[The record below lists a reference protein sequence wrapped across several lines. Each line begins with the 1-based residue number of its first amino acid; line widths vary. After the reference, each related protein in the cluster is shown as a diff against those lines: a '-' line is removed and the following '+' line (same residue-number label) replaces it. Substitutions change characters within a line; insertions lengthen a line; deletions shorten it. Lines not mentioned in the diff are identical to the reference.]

1 MGEVFRA
8 VALGPDGAE
17 VPVAIKR
24 IVPMHAGSDDLKQL
38 FIAEASMMTRLK
50 HPNIDEVLDF
60 GIDEAGDFYLV
71 CELVS
76 GTDLGRLCRWLWA
89 REDAVPVPVALF
101 VASEVL
107 KGLGYAH
114 ECSAAEGRL
123 MVHRDVS
130 PGNVLISLA
139 GAVKIADFGVAIA
152 TRGEAGDAARRDL
165 VGKPSYMPPEQFDGE
180 RVDARADL
188 FALGVV
194 LFQMLTGERPFSGT
208 SAATRM
214 AAAREGQM
222 LRASELRPE
231 VSPALE
237 ALLARALAP
246 RREDRFPD
254 ARAMLEAIEA
264 LREAG
269 HEIGAPEDL
278 AALVNAALKEPPE
291 PRSAG
296 FTASE
301 PPHDDN
307 DLEGGELTRADGD
320 SPFTLRVT
328 RRPGAPSQA
337 LAGEDEPLDGSGAV
351 LPEPSSA
358 PVSGGFHAVA
368 PVSGEESSPDA
379 FPVSS
384 VKASGSSAPR
394 ARDELR
400 PAPSAPGLSLPPAG
414 AARQRLLAAAIA
426 CAALAGIAIASVR
439 VSRGRLS
446 ATHPA
451 AAQNAAAVAQPRLAA
466 AARAAL
472 VPIRQPAPPASA
484 TPDAAPAASIAPDA
498 ALAASSIPG
507 AAPAASSIPG
517 AAPAATCQGALRLD
531 AGEAWLVSG
540 GPAEVRAPGEYRWPC
555 GSFNLR
561 ATSGVDPARTQQLS
575 VTVSAAGT
583 AVVHLR

>member
-1 MGEVFRA
+1 MARGGMGEVFRA
-8 VALGPDGAE
+8 VALGQDGEE

-71 CELVS
+71 LEFVS
-76 GTDLGRLCRWLWA
+76 GTDLGRLCKWLWA
-89 REDAVPVPVALF
+89 RGEAVPVPVALF

-114 ECSAAEGRL
+114 ERSAAEGRL

-139 GAVKIADFGVAIA
+139 GAVKIGDFGVAIA

-165 VGKPSYMPPEQFDGE
+165 VGKPTYMPPEQFDGE

-194 LFQMLTGERPFSGT
+194 LFQMLTGARPFAGT

-269 HEIGAPEDL
+269 HEVGAPEDL
-278 AALVNAALKEPPE
+278 ATLVGAALREPPE
-291 PRSAG
+291 SRSAG
-296 FTASE
+296 PPASMVPPASE
-301 PPHDDN
+301 LPDGDD
-307 DLEGGELTRADGD
+307 DLEGGELTRADED

-328 RRPGAPSQA
+328 RRFSGPSQA
-337 LAGEDEPLDGSGAV
+337 PGGEADPLGADGGA
-351 LPEPSSA
+351 LSEPSSA
-358 PVSGGFHAVA
+358 PLSGGFHAVA
-368 PVSGEESSPDA
+368 P
-379 FPVSS
+379 
-384 VKASGSSAPR
+384 ASGDEGSLDPLLAPSVRPAASSSQRP
-394 ARDELR
+394 RDELR
-400 PAPSAPGLSLPPAG
+400 GPSVPSAALPAAG
-414 AARQRLLAAAIA
+414 ATRQRLLAAAIA
-426 CAALAGIAIASVR
+426 CAALAGIAVASVR
-439 VSRGRLS
+439 VGQGRLS

-451 AAQNAAAVAQPRLAA
+451 AAQRAAAVAQPRLAPA
-466 AARAAL
+466 VQAAL
-472 VPIRQPAPPASA
+472 LPLRRPAPPASSTA
-484 TPDAAPAASIAPDA
+484 DAAPAAGSTPA
-498 ALAASSIPG
+498 
-507 AAPAASSIPG
+507 AAPSS
-517 AAPAATCQGALRLD
+517 AP
-531 AGEAWLVSG
+531 
-540 GPAEVRAPGEYRWPC
+540 P
-555 GSFNLR
+555 
-561 ATSGVDPARTQQLS
+561 
-575 VTVSAAGT
+575 
-583 AVVHLR
+583 

>member
-1 MGEVFRA
+1 MARGGLGEVFRA

-17 VPVAIKR
+17 IPVAIKR

-89 REDAVPVPVALF
+89 RGDAVPVPVALF

-114 ECSAAEGRL
+114 ERSAAEGRL
-123 MVHRDVS
+123 TVHRDVS

-165 VGKPSYMPPEQFDGE
+165 VGKPTYMPPEQFDGE

-231 VSPALE
+231 VSAALE

-296 FTASE
+296 FTTSE
-301 PPHDDN
+301 PPHDDG

-328 RRPGAPSQA
+328 RRPGASSQA

-368 PVSGEESSPDA
+368 PVSGEESSPPDA
-379 FPVSS
+379 FPAPS

-400 PAPSAPGLSLPPAG
+400 LAPSTPGQSLPPAG

-451 AAQNAAAVAQPRLAA
+451 AAQHAAAVAQPWLAT

-472 VPIRQPAPPASA
+472 VPMRRPAPPASA
-484 TPDAAPAASIAPDA
+484 PPDAAPAASAAPD
-498 ALAASSIPG
+498 
-507 AAPAASSIPG
+507 AAPAASR
-517 AAPAATCQGALRLD
+517 LR
-531 AGEAWLVSG
+531 
-540 GPAEVRAPGEYRWPC
+540 
-555 GSFNLR
+555 
-561 ATSGVDPARTQQLS
+561 
-575 VTVSAAGT
+575 
-583 AVVHLR
+583 

>member
-1 MGEVFRA
+1 MESAPPRGVVLGHYAIGPRMARGGMGEVFRA

-24 IVPMHAGSDDLKQL
+24 IVPMHARSDDLRQL
-38 FIAEASMMTRLK
+38 FLAEASMMTRFE
-50 HPNIDEVLDF
+50 HPNVDAVLDF

-71 CELVS
+71 LEFVS

-89 REDAVPVPVALF
+89 RGDAVPVSVALF

-114 ECSAAEGRL
+114 ERSAAEGRL

-130 PGNVLISLA
+130 PGNVLISLS

-152 TRGEAGDAARRDL
+152 MRGSAGDEARRDL

-180 RVDARADL
+180 QVDARADL

-194 LFQMLTGERPFSGT
+194 LFQMLTGEKPFPGI

-246 RREDRFPD
+246 RREDRFPH

-278 AALVNAALKEPPE
+278 AALVSAALREPPE
-291 PRSAG
+291 SRPAG
-296 FTASE
+296 PPTSTTSASE
-301 PPHDDN
+301 PPGDDD
-307 DLEGGELTRADGD
+307 DLEGGELTRAGADA
-320 SPFTLRVT
+320 PFTLRVT

-337 LAGEDEPLDGSGAV
+337 PAGGIEPLEGADAA
-351 LPEPSSA
+351 LREPSSA
-358 PVSGGFHAVA
+358 PPSGGFHAVT
-368 PVSGEESSPDA
+368 P
-379 FPVSS
+379 
-384 VKASGSSAPR
+384 ASGDEGSLDPLLAPAAKGATGAAQR

-400 PAPSAPGLSLPPAG
+400 PPSSAPGVAVPAAG
-414 AARQRLLAAAIA
+414 ATRQRLLAAAIA
-426 CAALAGIAIASVR
+426 FAALVGITIAGVR
-439 VSRGRLS
+439 VSRGRMS
-446 ATHPA
+446 AAHPA
-451 AAQNAAAVAQPRLAA
+451 AAQRASAVARPQIAAV
-466 AARAAL
+466 ARAAL
-472 VPIRQPAPPASA
+472 VPLQRPSPGASAAPSPPAA
-484 TPDAAPAASIAPDA
+484 
-498 ALAASSIPG
+498 PG
-507 AAPAASSIPG
+507 AAPAAST
-517 AAPAATCQGALRLD
+517 APAAVRLR
-531 AGEAWLVSG
+531 
-540 GPAEVRAPGEYRWPC
+540 
-555 GSFNLR
+555 
-561 ATSGVDPARTQQLS
+561 
-575 VTVSAAGT
+575 
-583 AVVHLR
+583 

>member
-1 MGEVFRA
+1 MLERYAIGPRMARGGMGEVFRA
-8 VALGPDGAE
+8 VAVGPEGEE

-38 FIAEASMMTRLK
+38 FIAEARMMTRLK

-71 CELVS
+71 LELVS
-76 GTDLGRLCRWLWA
+76 GTDLGRLCRWIWA
-89 REDAVPVPVALF
+89 RGEAVPVPVALF

-114 ECSAAEGRL
+114 ERSAAEGRL

-130 PGNVLISLA
+130 PGNVLISLT

-194 LFQMLTGERPFSGT
+194 LFQMLTGARPFSGT

-278 AALVNAALKEPPE
+278 AALVGAALKEPPE
-291 PRSAG
+291 SRPAG
-296 FTASE
+296 PPASDF
-301 PPHDDN
+301 PDGDD
-307 DLEGGELTRADGD
+307 DLEGGELTRADED

-328 RRPGAPSQA
+328 RRLSGPSQA
-337 LAGEDEPLDGSGAV
+337 LGGDAEPLDADGAA

-358 PVSGGFHAVA
+358 PLSGGFHAVA
-368 PVSGEESSPDA
+368 PPSGDESSLDPLLA
-379 FPVSS
+379 PSLRPAISS
-384 VKASGSSAPR
+384 TPR
-394 ARDELR
+394 PRDELR
-400 PAPSAPGLSLPPAG
+400 PASVPSAAPPAAG
-414 AARQRLLAAAIA
+414 ATRQRLLAAAIA

-439 VSRGRLS
+439 VGEGRLS
-446 ATHPA
+446 AAHPA
-451 AAQNAAAVAQPRLAA
+451 AAQRAAAVAQPRLASA
-466 AARAAL
+466 VQAAL
-472 VPIRQPAPPASA
+472 LPLRRAVPPASSTA
-484 TPDAAPAASIAPDA
+484 DAAPSA
-498 ALAASSIPG
+498 G
-507 AAPAASSIPG
+507 AAPAPALPAGAPPAGAS
-517 AAPAATCQGALRLD
+517 PAGILR
-531 AGEAWLVSG
+531 
-540 GPAEVRAPGEYRWPC
+540 
-555 GSFNLR
+555 
-561 ATSGVDPARTQQLS
+561 
-575 VTVSAAGT
+575 
-583 AVVHLR
+583 

>member
-1 MGEVFRA
+1 MARGGMGEVFRA

-24 IVPMHAGSDDLKQL
+24 IVPMHAGSDDLRQL
-38 FIAEASMMTRLK
+38 FLAEASMMTRFE
-50 HPNIDEVLDF
+50 HPNIDAVLDF

-71 CELVS
+71 LEFVS

-89 REDAVPVPVALF
+89 RGESLPVPVALF

-114 ECSAAEGRL
+114 ERSAAEGRL

-130 PGNVLISLA
+130 PGNVLISLS

-152 TRGEAGDAARRDL
+152 VRGGAGDAARRDL
-165 VGKPSYMPPEQFDGE
+165 VGKPTYMPPEQFDGE
-180 RVDARADL
+180 QVDARADL

-194 LFQMLTGERPFSGT
+194 LFQMLTGERPFPGT

-222 LRASELRPE
+222 LRASDLRPD
-231 VSPALE
+231 VTPALE

-254 ARAMLEAIEA
+254 ASAMLEAIEA

-269 HEIGAPEDL
+269 HAIAAPEDL
-278 AALVNAALKEPPE
+278 AALVNTALREPPE
-291 PRSAG
+291 SRPAG
-296 FTASE
+296 PPTSVSPASE
-301 PPHDDN
+301 PPGDDD
-307 DLEGGELTRADGD
+307 DLEGGELTRADAD
-320 SPFTLRVT
+320 APFTLRVT

-337 LAGEDEPLDGSGAV
+337 PSGGLEPLDGADAA

-358 PVSGGFHAVA
+358 PLSGGFHAVA
-368 PVSGEESSPDA
+368 PPSGDESSLDPLLA
-379 FPVSS
+379 PVA
-384 VKASGSSAPR
+384 KAAIGAAPR
-394 ARDELR
+394 TRDELR
-400 PAPSAPGLSLPPAG
+400 PPSSAPGVAVPAAG

-426 CAALAGIAIASVR
+426 CAALVGIAIAGVR

-451 AAQNAAAVAQPRLAA
+451 AAQRASAVARAHVAA

-472 VPIRQPAPPASA
+472 VPLQRP
-484 TPDAAPAASIAPDA
+484 APAASAD
-498 ALAASSIPG
+498 PG
-507 AAPAASSIPG
+507 AAPAPG
-517 AAPAATCQGALRLD
+517 ADPGAATCQGALRID
-531 AGEAWLVSG
+531 AGEAWLVAG
-540 GPAEVRAPGEYRWPC
+540 GPEEVRAPGEYRWPC

-561 ATSGVDPARTQQLS
+561 ATSGADPARTQQLS
-575 VTVSAAGT
+575 VTVSGAGT

>member
-1 MGEVFRA
+1 MLGRYAIGPRMARGGMGEVFRA
-8 VALGPDGAE
+8 AALGPDGE
-17 VPVAIKR
+17 EIPVAIKR

-71 CELVS
+71 LELVS
-76 GTDLGRLCRWLWA
+76 GTDLGRLCRWIWA
-89 REDAVPVPVALF
+89 RGESVPVPVALF

-114 ECSAAEGRL
+114 ERSAAEGRL

-130 PGNVLISLA
+130 PGNVLISLT
-139 GAVKIADFGVAIA
+139 GVVKIADFGVAIA

-194 LFQMLTGERPFSGT
+194 LFQMLTGTRPFSGT

-237 ALLARALAP
+237 ALLVRALAP

-278 AALVNAALKEPPE
+278 AALVGAALKEPSE
-291 PRSAG
+291 PRPAG
-296 FTASE
+296 TPASE
-301 PPHDDN
+301 RPDADD
-307 DLEGGELTRADGD
+307 DLEGGELARADED

-328 RRPGAPSQA
+328 RRLSGPSQA
-337 LAGEDEPLDGSGAV
+337 LGGDADPLDANGAA
-351 LPEPSSA
+351 LAEPSSA
-358 PVSGGFHAVA
+358 PLSGGFHAVA
-368 PVSGEESSPDA
+368 PPSSDESSIEPLLA
-379 FPVSS
+379 PS
-384 VKASGSSAPR
+384 VRPGSPSQRP
-394 ARDELR
+394 RDELR
-400 PAPSAPGLSLPPAG
+400 PASVPSAALPAAG
-414 AARQRLLAAAIA
+414 ATRQRLLAAAIA
-426 CAALAGIAIASVR
+426 CAALAGIAVASVR
-439 VSRGRLS
+439 VGEGRLS

-451 AAQNAAAVAQPRLAA
+451 AAQRAAAVAQPRLAPA
-466 AARAAL
+466 VQAAL
-472 VPIRQPAPPASA
+472 LPLRRAAPPASSTAEAAPPTGA
-484 TPDAAPAASIAPDA
+484 TPAAGAPT
-498 ALAASSIPG
+498 G
-507 AAPAASSIPG
+507 AT
-517 AAPAATCQGALRLD
+517 PAATLR
-531 AGEAWLVSG
+531 
-540 GPAEVRAPGEYRWPC
+540 
-555 GSFNLR
+555 
-561 ATSGVDPARTQQLS
+561 
-575 VTVSAAGT
+575 
-583 AVVHLR
+583 